1 MADLVRINTNISK
14 DANDW
19 LASRSER
26 TGMSKSALIH
36 MSIEHYRNQVELID
50 QMPKISQF
58 MQTIGEMD
66 MEDFL
71 KLINSKGEKQLTD

>member
-19 LASRSER
+19 LIARSKR

-50 QMPKISQF
+50 QMPKIVQF
-58 MQTIGEMD
+58 MQTIGEID
-66 MEDFL
+66 MQDLMKL
-71 KLINSKGEKQLTD
+71 KQAK

>member
-1 MADLVRINTNISK
+1 MKIMADLVRINTNISK

-19 LASRSER
+19 LAARSDR

-50 QMPKISQF
+50 QMPKIAQF
-58 MQTIGEMD
+58 MQMVGD
-66 MEDFL
+66 L
-71 KLINSKGEKQLTD
+71 KIDDIIKLRDEA

>member
-19 LASRSER
+19 LTARSER

-50 QMPKISQF
+50 QMPKIAQF

-66 MEDFL
+66 MQELMKL
-71 KLINSKGEKQLTD
+71 KQVK